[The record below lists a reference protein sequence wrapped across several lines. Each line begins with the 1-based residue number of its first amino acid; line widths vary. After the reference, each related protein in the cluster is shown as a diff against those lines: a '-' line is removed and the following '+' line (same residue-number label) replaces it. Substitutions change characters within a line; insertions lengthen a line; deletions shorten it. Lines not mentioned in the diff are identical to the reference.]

1 MLLTLNYHFLVC
13 ILVGSV
19 ASFDVTRLNAEINH
33 EALSNEDGQD
43 TIVGGHEVSIEQY
56 PHQVYFPKMFCGGFI
71 VSKDYVI
78 TAAHC
83 TDGYEPK
90 DLRFIVGSTVRG
102 QGTVIQAAEVINH
115 PNFNLDYDVAIVKAA
130 QPLVFSKSVQPVK
143 LPPRGRPMKEGSI
156 VSVSGWGDVEEEG
169 SASIILRAVHVP
181 VTNFNKCKAA
191 YHELTKN
198 MWCAGLEKGGK
209 DACQGD
215 SGGAAVQDGMAV
227 GIVSFGRGCA
237 RPNIPGVYANVA
249 SPSIRD
255 FITKQHRIGSKI
267 NTAIVLCVFLNINK
281 LHL

>member
-19 ASFDVTRLNAEINH
+19 ASFDVTRLDAEINH
-33 EALSNEDGQD
+33 EALSNEDGHD

-56 PHQVYFPKMFCGGFI
+56 PHQVFFPKMYCGGFI

-83 TDGYEPK
+83 TASYEPK

-102 QGTVIQAAEVINH
+102 QGTIIQASEVINH
-115 PNFNLDYDVAIVKAA
+115 PNFNLDNDVAIVKAA

-143 LPPRGRPMKEGSI
+143 LPPRGRRMKEGTI
-156 VSVSGWGDVEEEG
+156 VRVSGWGRTSEDG
-169 SASIILRAVHVP
+169 SWSHTLLAVNVP
-181 VTNFNKCKAA
+181 VTNFNKCKKVNP
-191 YHELTKN
+191 ELTEN
-198 MWCAGLEKGGK
+198 MWCAGLEEGGK
-209 DACQGD
+209 GSCRGD
-215 SGGAAVQDGMAV
+215 SGGAAVQCGMAV

-237 RPNIPGVYANVA
+237 RPNSPGVYANVA

-255 FITKQHRIGSKI
+255 FITKHTG
-267 NTAIVLCVFLNINK
+267 L
-281 LHL
+281 